1 MNQETQETNSSNQL
15 LRDVEWLEDNLNIIG
30 RECDEVLNACE
41 KLGGLSAEY
50 FCEEFIFMCEDENGE
65 EDVEAL
71 NRVHDDDYLKIDW
84 RLA

>member
-1 MNQETQETNSSNQL
+1 MNSSSNQL

-84 RLA
+84 RLN

>member
-1 MNQETQETNSSNQL
+1 MNQETNSSNQL

-71 NRVHDDDYLKIDW
+71 NRVHDDEYLRIDW
-84 RLA
+84 RLN

>member
-1 MNQETQETNSSNQL
+1 MNNSASQL

-71 NRVHDDDYLKIDW
+71 NRVHDDDYLRIDW
-84 RLA
+84 RLN

>member
-1 MNQETQETNSSNQL
+1 MNQETNSSNQL

-71 NRVHDDDYLKIDW
+71 NRVHDDDYLRIDW
-84 RLA
+84 RLN

>member
-1 MNQETQETNSSNQL
+1 MNNSASQL
-15 LRDVEWLEDNLNIIG
+15 LHDVEWLEDNLNIIG

>member
-1 MNQETQETNSSNQL
+1 MNSSNQL

-50 FCEEFIFMCEDENGE
+50 FCEEFIFVCEDENGE

-71 NRVHDDDYLKIDW
+71 NRVHDDDYLRIDW
-84 RLA
+84 RLN

>member
-1 MNQETQETNSSNQL
+1 MNSSSNQL

-71 NRVHDDDYLKIDW
+71 NRVHDDEYLRIDW
-84 RLA
+84 RLN

>member
-1 MNQETQETNSSNQL
+1 MNNSSNQL

-71 NRVHDDDYLKIDW
+71 NRVHDDDYLRIDW
-84 RLA
+84 RLN

>member
-1 MNQETQETNSSNQL
+1 MNQETNSASQL
-15 LRDVEWLEDNLNIIG
+15 LHDVEWLEDNLNIVG

-50 FCEEFIFMCEDENGE
+50 FCEEFIFMCEDENGD
-65 EDVEAL
+65 EDIEAL
-71 NRVHDDDYLKIDW
+71 DRVHDDDYLRIDW

>member
-1 MNQETQETNSSNQL
+1 MNQETNSASQL

>member
-1 MNQETQETNSSNQL
+1 MNSSNQL

-71 NRVHDDDYLKIDW
+71 NRVHDDEYLRIDW
-84 RLA
+84 RLN

>member
-1 MNQETQETNSSNQL
+1 MNNSASQL
-15 LRDVEWLEDNLNIIG
+15 LHDVEWLEDNLNIIG

-71 NRVHDDDYLKIDW
+71 DRVHDDDYLKIDW
-84 RLA
+84 RLN

>member
-1 MNQETQETNSSNQL
+1 MNQETNSSNQL

>member
-1 MNQETQETNSSNQL
+1 MNNSSNQL

-71 NRVHDDDYLKIDW
+71 NRVHDDEYLRIDW
-84 RLA
+84 RLN

>member
-1 MNQETQETNSSNQL
+1 MNNSASQL
-15 LRDVEWLEDNLNIIG
+15 LHDIEWLEDNLNIVG

-71 NRVHDDDYLKIDW
+71 NRVHDDEYLRINW
-84 RLA
+84 RLT

>member
-1 MNQETQETNSSNQL
+1 MNNSSNQL

-71 NRVHDDDYLKIDW
+71 NRVHDDEYLKIDW
-84 RLA
+84 RLN

>member
-1 MNQETQETNSSNQL
+1 MNNSSNQL
-15 LRDVEWLEDNLNIIG
+15 LRDVEWLEDNLNIVG

-50 FCEEFIFMCEDENGE
+50 FCEEFIFVCEDENGE

>member
-1 MNQETQETNSSNQL
+1 MNNSSNQL

-50 FCEEFIFMCEDENGE
+50 FCEEFIFMCEDENGD

-71 NRVHDDDYLKIDW
+71 NRVHDDDYLKINW
-84 RLA
+84 RLN

>member
-15 LRDVEWLEDNLNIIG
+15 LRDVEWLEDNLNIVG

-41 KLGGLSAEY
+41 QLGGLSAEY

-65 EDVEAL
+65 EDTEAL
-71 NRVHDDDYLKIDW
+71 NRVHDDDYLRIDW
-84 RLA
+84 RLN

>member
-1 MNQETQETNSSNQL
+1 MNQETNSASQL

-71 NRVHDDDYLKIDW
+71 NRVHDDDYLRIDW
-84 RLA
+84 RLN

>member
-1 MNQETQETNSSNQL
+1 MNNSSNQL

-71 NRVHDDDYLKIDW
+71 NRVHDDEYLRIDW

>member
-1 MNQETQETNSSNQL
+1 MNQETNSSNQL

-30 RECDEVLNACE
+30 RECDEVLAACE
-41 KLGGLSAEY
+41 RLGGLSAEY

-65 EDVEAL
+65 EDTEAL

>member
-1 MNQETQETNSSNQL
+1 MNSSNQL

-71 NRVHDDDYLKIDW
+71 NRVHDDDYLRIDW
-84 RLA
+84 RLN

>member
-1 MNQETQETNSSNQL
+1 MNNSSNQL

-71 NRVHDDDYLKIDW
+71 NRVHDDEYLKINW
-84 RLA
+84 RLN